1 MQQHRLSRR
10 PHGNRPRL
18 RSTRLRN
25 ASAALLLAAAML
37 PAQAQADRVVHAS
50 FFAVA
55 TTDLRSVSK
64 VLFHAD
70 TSVTLAVT
78 YGDRAIKATLCAQSK
93 ATVAIWTGRAP
104 KNVFLGEDK
113 LGAKAWS
120 YDGKQACVRLSLP
133 AGRSEIQIRFDDVQ
147 SLRPV
152 DVEIPLVLCDK
163 AWKPLRQ
170 QAALRGRCAKERLQA
185 SCTWEGAGG
194 LYRVRAQMRESAPAA
209 LKLTAGGQGGAS
221 ASFEAANLPD
231 THELMLDKGSALSI
245 EGETRGTNSPVAQIQ
260 LQLICPIA
268 STERVP
274 KAKLDIAGSVLV
286 EGEAFAAERG
296 GKIKKSTEH
305 KNTHAGGCIYHW
317 ANAGHWISWTV
328 HVPKDGAYL
337 LTVVAAT
344 AEDVAV
350 RGLKID
356 AAPAP
361 GAGLI
366 AFTHTGPGWGRS
378 DPNEWQ
384 AFRPVDAKGKPVA
397 LPLTKGKHELRL
409 TNVQGQHMNVDYI
422 LLTPCEGV
430 SVQ

>member
-1 MQQHRLSRR
+1 MPKHRLPPQPPSSR
-10 PHGNRPRL
+10 PGGWL
-18 RSTRLRN
+18 CVATAVWLCT
-25 ASAALLLAAAML
+25 ATLAAPAAPATPL
-37 PAQAQADRVVHAS
+37 PTS

-55 TTDLRSVSK
+55 ATDLRSAAK
-64 VLFHAD
+64 VLFQAD
-70 TSVTLAVT
+70 TPVTLAAT
-78 YGDRAIKATLCAQSK
+78 YGEHAIRATLCAQSK
-93 ATVAIWTGRAP
+93 AAVAIWAGRAP
-104 KNVFLGEDK
+104 KNVFLGEEK

-133 AGRSEIQIRFDDVQ
+133 AGRSEIQVRFDDVQ

-152 DVEIPLVLCDK
+152 DVEIPLALCDGT
-163 AWKPLRQ
+163 WKPLRQ
-170 QAALRGRCAKERLQA
+170 QAALRGRCAKERLSA
-185 SCTWEGAGG
+185 SCTWDGAGG
-194 LYRVRAQMRESAPAA
+194 LYRVRVQMREKPASP
-209 LKLTAGGQGGAS
+209 LKLTVASQTGAS
-221 ASFEAANLPD
+221 ASLEAANLAD
-231 THELMLDKGSALSI
+231 THELMLGKGATLSI
-245 EGETRGTNSPVAQIQ
+245 DGETRGADSPVAQIQ

-268 STERVP
+268 STQRVP
-274 KAKLDIAGSVLV
+274 KAKLDLAGSVLV
-286 EGEAFAAERG
+286 EGEAFAAEAG

-317 ANAGHWISWTV
+317 ANVGHWVSWAV
-328 HVPKDGAYL
+328 DVPKDGAYL

-366 AFTHTGPGWGRS
+366 AFTRTGPGWGRS

-384 AFRPVDAKGKPVA
+384 AFRPVDAKAKPVA
-397 LPLTKGKHELRL
+397 LALTKGKHELRL
-409 TNVQGQHMNVDYI
+409 TNVAGQHMNVDYI
-422 LLTPCEGV
+422 LLTPCEGL